1 MMITYGKGEAMEG
14 RRYLL
19 EELSDGW
26 MQHAMQEQRIGG
38 TTVLDELSEGWY
50 IDRNL
55 MEGSDNK

>member
-1 MMITYGKGEAMEG
+1 MITYGKGEAMEG

-38 TTVLDELSEGWY
+38 TTVLDGLSEGW
-50 IDRNL
+50 
-55 MEGSDNK
+55 

>member
-26 MQHAMQEQRIGG
+26 MQHAMQNWRDDSTGRTERRM
-38 TTVLDELSEGWY
+38 VH
-50 IDRNL
+50 RNL